1 MVYLMLFSLFIGGH
15 TMDDVYTI
23 FKWGEFQMAPQYFHP
38 QLDAIDPDIF
48 IVTAQEGEYL
58 KAVVYSYDKE
68 DDTYWKFK
76 GPYYLPNPQ
85 KKDFSGMPVRYVRD
99 ESCFLF
105 ADGTRLYPEWLS
117 DTHMIGS
124 SEKWYNLRWRRVYKN
139 YYMITIFRGERHAIR
154 EYLMTAKDGTDLT
167 PILGESSKEKDFKG
181 YNAVL
186 TTDEPFLGKREKK
199 RGGGTPYL
207 DPPHRRRRKGSAA
220 GFPQGPCSLD
230 PLDVVFR

>member
-139 YYMITIFRGERHAIR
+139 YYVITIFRGERHAIR

-186 TTDEPFLGKREKK
+186 ITDEPFLGKREKK
-199 RGGGTPYL
+199 RGGVRHTLIPL
-207 DPPHRRRRKGSAA
+207 IVVEEKDLPPDFPKGLVRWI
-220 GFPQGPCSLD
+220 P
-230 PLDVVFR
+230 

>member
-1 MVYLMLFSLFIGGH
+1 MVYFILLLSLFIGSP
-15 TMDDVYTI
+15 TVAEAYTI
-23 FKWGEFQMAPQYFHP
+23 FKEGYFHMAPQYFHP

-58 KAVVYSYDKE
+58 KAVTYRYHKE
-68 DDTYWKFK
+68 EDTYWKFM

-85 KKDFSGMPVRYVRD
+85 KKDFSGMPVRYVRG

-167 PILGESSKEKDFKG
+167 PILGESSKEKDFKS
-181 YNAVL
+181 YNL
-186 TTDEPFLGKREKK
+186 MLFTSEPYIRRLGKAEGEEGYLWLTLSIVEEKD
-199 RGGGTPYL
+199 L
-207 DPPHRRRRKGSAA
+207 PPDFPKGLVRWI
-220 GFPQGPCSLD
+220 P
-230 PLDVVFR
+230 